1 MWMRLES
8 STAAVR
14 DRASI
19 GHPCSGK
26 GSARLRILFVGDVFG
41 HAGRYIVSEHL
52 PALVAEQQIDLLVI
66 NAENSA
72 GGFGV
77 TPATADELFDL
88 GAHVLTT
95 GNHVWDKREIIDWMA
110 TAGADS
116 HDRPR
121 RLLRPA
127 NYVEGTPGFGWYQG
141 ALPSGDCYA
150 VINLQGRVFMA
161 ANDDPFRTVD
171 RLLKKITAPVILV
184 DFHAEATSEKAAMG
198 WHLDG
203 RVTAVLG
210 THTHVPTADDR
221 VLPGGTAYQTDV
233 GMSGPYGGVIGVE
246 KEQVLHR
253 FLTGMPARLEQA
265 RDDPRMSATWIECD
279 PKTGRAS
286 ATRRFLLGE

>member
-1 MWMRLES
+1 M
-8 STAAVR
+8 A
-14 DRASI
+14 
-19 GHPCSGK
+19 
-26 GSARLRILFVGDVFG
+26 
-41 HAGRYIVSEHL
+41 EHL
-52 PALVAEQQIDLLVI
+52 PALVEAQSVDLLVV

-77 TPATADELFDL
+77 TPTTADELFDL

-95 GNHVWDKREIIDWMA
+95 GNHVWDKREIIDYLGSA
-110 TAGADS
+110 KPDG

-121 RLLRPA
+121 RVLRPA

-141 ALPSGDCYA
+141 ELADGQPYA

-161 ANDDPFRTVD
+161 ANDDPFRTAD
-171 RLLKKITAPVILV
+171 RLLKEITAPVILV

-198 WHLDG
+198 WYLDG

-233 GMSGPYGGVIGVE
+233 GMSGPYAGVIGVE

-265 RDDPRMSATWIECD
+265 REDPRLSATLIECD
-279 PKTGRAS
+279 GKTGRATT
-286 ATRRFLLGE
+286 TRRFLLSE